1 MRKSHGIL
9 LVISGGVAAVFLA
22 IILLFSRIES
32 SRQEVVAYRAR
43 LEAMAEKLRTEDLAS
58 ATPAVSNESGREI
71 ITAAEELNKLIN
83 SKPFKPFLVGMAKA
97 KPGTAEIAHLQAH
110 ALRANQDAPWAV
122 LEESLSVYRDH
133 LEKIALALRKQ
144 PPEIFQDYTQGHA
157 LYSRYVSP
165 LLKAG
170 QILGGGCV
178 LDLRNGQTHEAVE
191 KIRTILAMA
200 ELEGKQPTVIEQ
212 LVCAALIGMASH
224 STWEILQ
231 APATE
236 ADLAALQKA
245 WQQLAPKENLAPAL
259 RMELS
264 WVAEVF
270 KRRSPYAGSSKI
282 PMSPSPSTSS
292 ATQYLERIKEEFRNH
307 IGRYNDELT
316 MLKGFQALI
325 EVAESPAWN
334 SAPLVVQN
342 VSDSAKSFY
351 LSKIILKGL
360 APTLEKIALTD
371 TAQKLTITAIAI
383 RRYQLEHSGEL
394 PSDLSALV
402 PQYLSAIPRDI
413 MDGAPLRYK
422 RMESGYLLYGIG
434 FDGVD
439 DLGNPEA
446 PAGKKY
452 RSYLEGRDI
461 VWPRP
466 VLSQA
471 PAPDPTPP

>member
-1 MRKSHGIL
+1 MTRSRGIHL
-9 LVISGGVAAVFLA
+9 LVSGGVAAVFVVLILA
-22 IILLFSRIES
+22 FWRIEN
-32 SRQEVVAYRAR
+32 SRREVVAYRAR
-43 LEAMAEKLRTEDLAS
+43 LEAMGEKLRTEELA
-58 ATPAVSNESGREI
+58 ATTPSFTNESGEDI
-71 ITAAEELNKLIN
+71 INAAAELNDLIKL
-83 SKPFKPFLVGMAKA
+83 KPFKPFQVGMAKA
-97 KPGTAEIAHLQAH
+97 GPGKAEIAHLRAH
-110 ALRANQDAPWAV
+110 AYQTGKDVPWTA
-122 LEESLSVYRDH
+122 LGESMAAYRNSLD
-133 LEKIALALRKQ
+133 KIAKAVRKSSPQ
-144 PPEIFQDYTQGHA
+144 IYQDYSQGFSLNS
-157 LYSRYVSP
+157 LYASP

-170 QILGGGCV
+170 QLLGAGCV

-191 KIRTILAMA
+191 KIRTLLAMA
-200 ELEGKQPTVIEQ
+200 ELEGKQPTMIEQ
-212 LVCAALIGMASH
+212 LVCASLIGMASH

-245 WQQLAPKENLAPAL
+245 WQQLAPKENLTPAL

-270 KRRSPYAGSSKI
+270 QLRSPYAGSSKI
-282 PMSPSPSTSS
+282 PTSPSPSTSS

-307 IGRYNDELT
+307 ISRYSDELT
-316 MLKGFQALI
+316 MLKGLQALI
-325 EVAESPAWN
+325 EVAESPAWH
-334 SAPLVVQN
+334 SAPLVAQN
-342 VSDSAKSFY
+342 VSDSAKRFY
-351 LSKIILKGL
+351 LSKIILNGV

-371 TAQKLTITAIAI
+371 TAQKLAITAIAI

-402 PQYLSAIPRDI
+402 PQYLSAIPLDI

-422 RMESGYLLYGIG
+422 RTESGYLLYGIG

-466 VLSQA
+466 VPSQ
-471 PAPDPTPP
+471 PSPEKP